1 MVIKHLFK
9 NFKIDRS
16 VSVHM
21 RNLQILAID
30 LFKVS
35 RDLAPTICSELL
47 KKSIQFN
54 LQHAAQFSG

>member
-1 MVIKHLFK
+1 
-9 NFKIDRS
+9 
-16 VSVHM
+16 M

-35 RDLAPTICSELL
+35 RDLAPTIYSELL

-54 LQHAAQFSG
+54 LQHAAQFSGSNVRSTFHGEANTTLS